1 LIKSI
6 PRSPP
11 TIQDQQREGM
21 KELNPQ
27 WIKAIKDLVNSSPYF
42 QLESMMVFDLG
53 LGTSRVEI
61 EIQKK
66 HLQPFGMIHGG
77 VYSGLID
84 AAGFWAAYTLGEEN
98 QVLTTVEMKLNYL
111 APSNSG
117 RLVGLGRCLKLG
129 KTLGLAEARIENED
143 GQFLAH
149 GLVTMM
155 VVPDLQLKGAASTP
169 PKFLG

>member
-1 LIKSI
+1 
-6 PRSPP
+6 
-11 TIQDQQREGM
+11 M

-27 WIKAIKDLVNSSPYF
+27 WVQTIKDLVNSAPYF
-42 QLESMMVFDLG
+42 RLESMTVLDLG
-53 LGTSRVEI
+53 PGTSRVEI
-61 EIQKK
+61 EVQKK

-84 AAGFWAAYTLGEEN
+84 AAGFWAAYTQVAED

-111 APSNSG
+111 APANSG
-117 RLVGLGRCLKLG
+117 RLIGLGRCLKLG

-155 VVPDLQLKGAASTP
+155 VVPNLQLKGAASTP